1 MPDRLENF
9 PQGLRMS
16 ARKHRAAPTTLL
28 VLFRLAYL
36 IVLLLIFEAV
46 YVAAIRRIKA
56 GNGVIFS
63 ILAVWLLSA
72 YVLIPRLHRWFSR
85 IYLPDYFIG
94 RVRTYDGLLGDPIN
108 LAINGSRSKV
118 IRAMEQAGWTMAE
131 DLSAQS
137 SLKMAY
143 TSVFKK
149 SYPEAPVSSL
159 YLFGHK
165 QDLAFQMEVD
175 NNPRK
180 RHHVRFWKTPKGWWL
195 PGGYKTDWLGAATYD
210 RSVGLS
216 TLTGQITHKIAE
228 NVDEERDFVVSTVI
242 KNNPTAKKTVVK
254 HFTSGY
260 HDKNGGGDRIYTD
273 GSLPFIDL

>member
-1 MPDRLENF
+1 
-9 PQGLRMS
+9 MS
-16 ARKHRAAPTTLL
+16 PRKKRSSPTVVLL
-28 VLFRLAYL
+28 LFRLGYL
-36 IVLLLIFEAV
+36 VALLLLFELL
-46 YVAAIRRIKA
+46 YSTAIRRIKA
-56 GNGVIFS
+56 GDAVIVS
-63 ILAVWLLSA
+63 ILVAWLVSA

-94 RVRTYDGLLGDPIN
+94 RVRTYDGLLGDPVN
-108 LAINGSRSKV
+108 LAFNGTRTQM
-118 IRAMEQAGWTMAE
+118 IDALQRAGWTLAE
-131 DLSAQS
+131 DLSLHSAI
-137 SLKMAY
+137 KMSY

-149 SYPEAPVSSL
+149 SYPQAPVSSL
-159 YLFGHK
+159 FLFGHK

-195 PGGYKTDWLGAATYD
+195 PGGYHADWLGAATYD

-228 NVDEERDFVVSTVI
+228 NVDEERDFVVETVM
-242 KNNPTAKKTVVK
+242 KGNPSCSKVVVE

-273 GSLPFIDL
+273 GALPFIDL